1 LKYNFSQ
8 QKYSAILNW
17 FTKINAK
24 NSVQAGINNDLY
36 HFNFIDSVNNI
47 NFGEPGFNQWRVR
60 WDAEEFALLTQ
71 PFVQWKHRFNDFIS
85 LTAGVH
91 SQYFSLNNS
100 FSPFEPRL
108 GLHWAL
114 PANQAIAF
122 GMGMHSQMQAS
133 YNYFY
138 AKEIINGQ
146 LVPHNKNMGF
156 TRSNHFVLSYEK
168 ILGNNLRFKAETY
181 YQHLYDIPVTRIP
194 SSFSLV
200 NTGAGFSRFF
210 PNDLVN
216 EGTAKNYG
224 LEFTLERFFSQGY
237 FFLITTSLF
246 ESKFRGS
253 DGILRNTDFNGNYA
267 INTLFTK
274 EFKLGINSSISLGT
288 KLTAAGGRRYGPV
301 ELEESIR
308 EKDVVYVDAL
318 RNSLQL
324 RDYFRTDLRVN
335 YRLNRRRVTH
345 EIAIDFVNILNTQ
358 NVLKLTFAPN
368 KINPQLNPIRE
379 EYQLGFL
386 PLFYYKIDF

>member
-1 LKYNFSQ
+1 
-8 QKYSAILNW
+8 
-17 FTKINAK
+17 
-24 NSVQAGINNDLY
+24 
-36 HFNFIDSVNNI
+36 
-47 NFGEPGFNQWRVR
+47 
-60 WDAEEFALLTQ
+60 
-71 PFVQWKHRFNDFIS
+71 
-85 LTAGVH
+85 
-91 SQYFSLNNS
+91 
-100 FSPFEPRL
+100 
-108 GLHWAL
+108 
-114 PANQAIAF
+114 
-122 GMGMHSQMQAS
+122 
-133 YNYFY
+133 
-138 AKEIINGQ
+138 
-146 LVPHNKNMGF
+146 
-156 TRSNHFVLSYEK
+156 
-168 ILGNNLRFKAETY
+168 
-181 YQHLYDIPVTRIP
+181 
-194 SSFSLV
+194 LV

-210 PNDLVN
+210 PDDLVN

-253 DGILRNTDFNGNYA
+253 DGILRNTDFSGNYA

-345 EIAIDFVNILNTQ
+345 EIAIDFVNIFNTQ